1 MSDEDKEFLSL
12 ALSNIFFAFDRT
24 GEGEVDLAEF
34 ASGFSALCAGS
45 KSAKLATA
53 WELLDDDGDGL
64 LTRRGLWRYLRSFLT
79 ILMGACEVAT
89 EEGLNTVRVA
99 ADEGAIWLS
108 THIFTQAATNTIAFN
123 FFADWYGVGAWG

>member
-1 MSDEDKEFLSL
+1 M
-12 ALSNIFFAFDRT
+12 
-24 GEGEVDLAEF
+24 
-34 ASGFSALCAGS
+34 LCAGS
-45 KSAKLATA
+45 KSAKLAAA

-108 THIFTQAATNTIAFN
+108 THIFTQAATNTACARPLAFSFLSESQQRITKSQLLTPFPFTIAWWD
-123 FFADWYGVGAWG
+123 FAGLGLRHGRAA